1 MKRRH
6 FIQNISTALLL
17 VNGKTLLASD
27 LSEFGKK
34 KLALRFVVASDGH
47 FGQPKTNY
55 QEFFNTAVSHINAVH
70 KQKAFD
76 FGVMNGDIIH
86 DDISFLGD
94 AKKSLDEFKFPYYV
108 TKGNHDISSAE
119 LWEKIWG
126 MPLNFD
132 VIIKNNVLLFGNTS
146 NEKGEY
152 LPPDMPWLTAKLN
165 EHKKAENIFLF
176 VHIPPIKWTANAINS
191 TEFQELVKQHKNIKA
206 VFHGHEHDQDHVK
219 WQDNIPY
226 LFDSHIGGNWGTKY
240 RGYRIVELYKD
251 GSMLTYIMDP
261 TIKINEL
268 NLYEPQNNQY

>member
-1 MKRRH
+1 MNRRH

-34 KLALRFVVASDGH
+34 KLSLRFVVASDGH

-108 TKGNHDISSAE
+108 TKGNHDIASAE
-119 LWEKIWG
+119 QWEKTWG

-132 VIIKNNVLLFGNTS
+132 ITIKNNVLLFGNTS

-176 VHIPPIKWTANAINS
+176 VHIPPIKWTDNAVNS

-226 LFDSHIGGNWGTKY
+226 LFDSHIGGSWGTKY
-240 RGYRIVELYKD
+240 KGYRIVELFKD

-261 TIKINEL
+261 TEKINEL
-268 NLYEPQNNQY
+268 NLHEPQK